1 MIFNYYSPQNPVR
14 SVDNGNITNPVLI
27 QRSNLTLHNIWNG
40 SEYTTVSY
48 KNLLNTERCSFYEV
62 TDSNIAYNGE
72 APYEIAGYSY
82 VERVLPTES
91 GFDNG
96 WKSLINYECCR
107 DTNIFNVYNP
117 MVDENGNVREAIDRN
132 LYAVYKLKSFD
143 VAWVVGSEVV
153 RTEKVDYNAC
163 PTIAISDPNPT
174 DAGLNSDEYKF
185 MGWEASDDGTVTTNY
200 SIYPIKQNTNFIAY
214 FSNTTVSFVTDST
227 QTISKVWISK
237 ADNSFTPPIPT
248 DKDGY
253 TFDGWYTDSNF
264 STQFTDGTA
273 VTESIILYAKWIQVP
288 HTLTIKE
295 FSSGDTLGTTST
307 TAQTV
312 SLNENLLSNVGA
324 VYPTVTIVANR
335 YLGNS
340 TLEET
345 SDSHSFA
352 TSYDSFYSS
361 QSDTSPTS
369 VITLD
374 EDKTVYVKFKY
385 NLNSLA
391 AKISQNS
398 CTGFYRQG
406 WSSTNDS
413 WTTLNS
419 KDVIYDSAD
428 TTFNIYEFWKAC
440 IVFTC
445 LGVQSLIN
453 PNDVW
458 DSINDGSGT
467 RFILQQYSNSSYNS
481 FTISPPSLTS
491 AICNTKVR
499 LYSEHISD
507 TTQQNVSQS
516 ISGKTVS
523 FNGFIYGDTYMG
535 SSVAINIS
543 DHINKATTDGYVAAY
558 ATWKLENISSS
569 DNYYFDYDSSQVD
582 IFNTLYSPDDN
593 YIVYGYKNI
602 IKSSSNVSIEN
613 YSVITGCPTVYYS
626 SADGEFKIETIF
638 ASKFNIDM
646 YRNEDKMNALQKT
659 QYYIGYCSSID
670 DDYNLNKTITIMT
683 YPGFS
688 FNLPGATNN
697 ILKYSGCKK
706 KSTLSDYGISTTDFS
721 GWYYDVD
728 CTKPIEWNND
738 EPFVGTCSVPR
749 FWKIKD
755 SNGNWTEVECQ
766 PGATYTLYAGWNFS

>member
-1 MIFNYYSPQNPVR
+1 MIFNYYSPQSPVR

-107 DTNIFNVYNP
+107 DTNIFNIYNP
-117 MVDENGNVREAIDRN
+117 IVDENGNVREAIDRD

-143 VAWVVGSEVV
+143 VAWVVGGETIG
-153 RTEKVDYNAC
+153 TEKVDYGSC

-185 MGWEASDDGTVTTNY
+185 MGWEASDDGTVTTDY

-237 ADNSFTPPIPT
+237 ADNLFTPPIPT
-248 DKDGY
+248 NKDGY
-253 TFDGWYTDSNF
+253 TFEGWYTDSNL
-264 STQFTDGTA
+264 STRFVDGTA

-312 SLNENLLSNVGA
+312 SLHENLLSNAGA
-324 VYPTVTIVANR
+324 AYPTVTIVANR

-361 QSDTSPTS
+361 QSDTSPIS

-398 CTGFYRQG
+398 CAGFYRQG

-419 KDVIYDSAD
+419 KDVIYNSAD

-453 PNDVW
+453 PDDVW
-458 DSINDGSGT
+458 DSINDSSGT
-467 RFILQQYSNSSYNS
+467 HFILQQYSNSSYNS
-481 FTISPPSLTS
+481 FTISPPSLNR

-558 ATWKLENISSS
+558 ATWKLENISSNDS
-569 DNYYFDYDSSQVD
+569 YYFDCDSGQIDVFGSYYSPASNYIVYSYANSIKSISD
-582 IFNTLYSPDDN
+582 IEIEYYSSVKSNTLYS
-593 YIVYGYKNI
+593 
-602 IKSSSNVSIEN
+602 
-613 YSVITGCPTVYYS
+613 
-626 SADGEFKIETIF
+626 SANGEFKIETVF
-638 ASKFNIDM
+638 VSQYNICFD
-646 YRNEDKMNALQKT
+646 RNSEQIPDSYLTIRSLGKYSETVDSEDRYT
-659 QYYIGYCSSID
+659 YGED
-670 DDYNLNKTITIMT
+670 TITCQVNPNKSFSEPADLCVGVELRFIII
-683 YPGFS
+683 PGEEETRF
-688 FNLPGATNN
+688 GV
-697 ILKYSGCKK
+697 
-706 KSTLSDYGISTTDFS
+706 KSNDFM
-721 GWYYDVD
+721 GWYYDKE
-728 CTKPIEWNND
+728 CTKKCFNTDLYFPK
-738 EPFVGTCSVPR
+738 V
-749 FWKIKD
+749 WKIKD
-755 SNGNWTEVECQ
+755 STGNWTEVECQ

>member
-91 GFDNG
+91 GFDNS

-107 DTNIFNVYNP
+107 DTNIFNIYNP
-117 MVDENGNVREAIDRN
+117 IVDENGNVREAIDRD

-143 VAWVVGSEVV
+143 VAWVVGGETIG
-153 RTEKVDYNAC
+153 TEKVDYGSC

-200 SIYPIKQNTNFIAY
+200 SIYPIKQNTNFTAY

-324 VYPTVTIVANR
+324 VYPTVAIVANR

-398 CTGFYRQG
+398 CAGFYRQG
-406 WSSTNDS
+406 WSSTNDF

-419 KDVIYDSAD
+419 KDVIYNSAD

-453 PNDVW
+453 PDDVW
-458 DSINDGSGT
+458 DSINDGSET
-467 RFILQQYSNSSYNS
+467 HFRLQQYSNLSYNS

-507 TTQQNVSQS
+507 TTQQNVSQN

-558 ATWKLENISSS
+558 ASWKLENISSS
-569 DNYYFDYDSSQVD
+569 DSYYFDCDSGQIDVFGSYYSPASNYIVYSYANSIKSISD
-582 IFNTLYSPDDN
+582 IEIEYYSSVKSNTLYS
-593 YIVYGYKNI
+593 
-602 IKSSSNVSIEN
+602 
-613 YSVITGCPTVYYS
+613 
-626 SADGEFKIETIF
+626 SANGEFKIETVF
-638 ASKFNIDM
+638 VPQYNICFD
-646 YRNEDKMNALQKT
+646 RNSEQIPDSYLTIRSLGKYSETVDSVDRYTYGED
-659 QYYIGYCSSID
+659 
-670 DDYNLNKTITIMT
+670 TITCQVNSNKSFSEPADLCVGVEQRFIII
-683 YPGFS
+683 PGEEETRF
-688 FNLPGATNN
+688 GV
-697 ILKYSGCKK
+697 
-706 KSTLSDYGISTTDFS
+706 KSNDFM
-721 GWYYDVD
+721 GWYYDKE
-728 CTKPIEWNND
+728 CTKKCFNTDLYFPK
-738 EPFVGTCSVPR
+738 V
-749 FWKIKD
+749 WKIKD